1 METERDSSRI
11 HTQVGTEGERRTPTT
26 GTGKGRNVPLESTV
40 RSQRRPAAIVDLPS
54 KIGRVVRTK
63 RGMWTLVG
71 LAVLVTAFASA
82 YTVDLAVHS
91 GQMMPGVSVG
101 GTEVGGLRFETAG
114 RRLESRAAQVN
125 SRPIPVRV
133 ENANFEIVP
142 SEAGMGLDSARAFD
156 EARSTGRHGLPWTRA
171 YEWVQARI
179 FGRNIDW
186 EMKVDGKTARTLLRS
201 LDFPGHSDVVEPTVA
216 WEDLEPVVTPPAVGR
231 QIHADRAL
239 TLLRER
245 IIDAGN
251 GSDEDGRL
259 ELPSGIIRP
268 RYDETDAQAAAE
280 KAKAEWLSSPITVT
294 LLGASMELTPED
306 VTEFLG
312 SRADREGFRVV
323 VDETALAENLPDH
336 LPDGVG
342 TPAVDASYRIENGA
356 SVVVPGSEGIGCCA
370 KGSGAALERALSATD
385 PSRRVV
391 QLRETRLLPEKTAEE
406 LAEFGPL
413 TRLSTFTTRH
423 PAGGA
428 RVENIHKL
436 ADIMRGVVLMPG
448 ETFSIND
455 HIGPRTKAKGW
466 KEAKVIEDGV
476 YAQSPGGG
484 ISQFA
489 TTLYNAVYWA
499 GLHVDEHK
507 PHSIYISR
515 YPRGREATLGYP
527 KPDLVFTNTSP
538 GPVLIW
544 PSYSASS
551 ITVELW
557 GLSDG
562 RVVEALPQKLSRQ
575 GVCRIVKDTRV
586 IRWPDGREETDRYTT
601 YYRPEGRSC

>member
-1 METERDSSRI
+1 MVTEKDITRI
-11 HTQVGTEGERRTPTT
+11 RTEGDTEGEGRTQTT
-26 GTGKGRNVPLESTV
+26 GTGVGRNVPLESTAK
-40 RSQRRPAAIVDLPS
+40 SQHRPRAIVELPS
-54 KIGRVVRTK
+54 RIGRVVRTK
-63 RGMWTLVG
+63 QGMRTLVG
-71 LAVLVTAFASA
+71 LAVLLVLFAAA

-91 GQMMPGVSVG
+91 GQVLPGVSVG
-101 GTEVGGLRFETAG
+101 RTEVGGVRVETARG
-114 RRLESRAAQVN
+114 RLESRALEVN
-125 SRPIPVRV
+125 SRAIPVRV
-133 ENANFEIVP
+133 ENADFEIVP
-142 SEAGMGLDSARAFD
+142 GEAGMGLDAARALD
-156 EARSTGRHGLPWTRA
+156 EARSTGRHGPPWTRA
-171 YEWVQARI
+171 YEWAHSRI
-179 FGRNIDW
+179 FGRTIEW
-186 EMKVDGKTARTLLRS
+186 EVTVDAKAARMSLRS

-216 WEDLEPVVTPPAVGR
+216 WEDLDPIVTPPAVGR
-231 QIHADRAL
+231 QIHTDEAL
-239 TLLRER
+239 ALLRSR
-245 IIDAGN
+245 ILDAACGRN
-251 GSDEDGRL
+251 DDDRL

-268 RYDETDAQAAAE
+268 RYDEADAQAAAE
-280 KAKAEWLSSPITVT
+280 KVKAEWLAAPITVT
-294 LLGASMELTPED
+294 LLGASVELAPED

-312 SRADREGFRVV
+312 SSAGREGFRIV
-323 VDETALAENLPDH
+323 VDEAALAENLPDH

-342 TPAVDASYRIENGA
+342 TPAVDASYRIENGT
-356 SVVVPGSEGIGCCA
+356 SVVVPGSEGVGCCA

-391 QLRETRLLPEKTAEE
+391 ALRETRLLPEKTAEE

-436 ADIMRGVVLMPG
+436 ADILQGVVLMPG

-466 KEAKVIEDGV
+466 KAAKVIEDGV

-538 GPVLIW
+538 GPLLIW
-544 PSYSASS
+544 SSYSASS

-586 IRWPDGREETDRYTT
+586 IRWPDGREETDSYTT